1 MQKSFSS
8 HGFIFEFHS
17 QRYFTLLIPLF
28 FNIRLSII
36 KCSLLTPVFRLF
48 FLLSLPKNYIFVS
61 SPPAHYF
68 FLCKC
73 IWEMWF
79 IGKIKLCSP
88 ESTRAPFRIKI
99 SFWRAIELI
108 NPHWHSDRP
117 TESKVPQWMSYRNVA
132 LCISR
137 LQLQPLAPE
146 SFLSYSHLSH
156 SVSSHLDSSPE
167 SSEAGADIPLSI
179 NGTIFKWGHMNFGEF

>member
-17 QRYFTLLIPLF
+17 QRYFTLINPF
-28 FNIRLSII
+28 VFQHS
-36 KCSLLTPVFRLF
+36 PVHNKMFTIDSCVQAF